1 MKNIFY
7 FTAEWCN
14 PCKKVRPIVEDMKKE
29 GFNFQMIDVDYE
41 KELVKQFE
49 IKSVP
54 TFILFE
60 NSKELNRISGAK
72 TKDELEKFIKNE

>member
-1 MKNIFY
+1 MKNILY

-14 PCKKVRPIVEDMKKE
+14 PCKKVRPIVEDMKRE